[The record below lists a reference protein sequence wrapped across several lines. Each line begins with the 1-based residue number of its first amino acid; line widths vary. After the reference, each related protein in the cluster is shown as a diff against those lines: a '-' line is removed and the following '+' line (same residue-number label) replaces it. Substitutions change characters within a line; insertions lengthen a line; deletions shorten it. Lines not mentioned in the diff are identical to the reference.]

1 MTHWKKILVSGA
13 CATGMLVL
21 PGPADAAGSGF
32 VNYSAVLQATP
43 AFTQAQRDMVSAQQ
57 TLQKQFDTQSKNMND
72 QQKQE
77 LLTKLQKDLQTRQE
91 AIQRNKVV
99 LALKKIQAAIEAV
112 AKKNGIDFVV
122 QESAWLY
129 GGRDLTQE
137 VIAQM
142 K

>member
-1 MTHWKKILVSGA
+1 MTHWKKLLVSGA
-13 CATGMLVL
+13 CSAGMLML
-21 PGPADAAGSGF
+21 PGLADAAGNGF
-32 VNYSAVLQATP
+32 VNYSAVLQASP

-99 LALKKIQAAIEAV
+99 PALKKIQAAIEEA

-129 GGRDLTQE
+129 GGKDLTQE
-137 VIAQM
+137 VIAQL

>member
-1 MTHWKKILVSGA
+1 MTHWKKLLVSGA

-99 LALKKIQAAIEAV
+99 PALKKIQAAIEAV

-129 GGRDLTQE
+129 GGRELTQE

>member
-1 MTHWKKILVSGA
+1 MTHWKKLLVSGA

-99 LALKKIQAAIEAV
+99 PALKKIQAAIEAV